1 VEGFIEA
8 YGDPGVPESWRET
21 VFRVIRQRLAA
32 HEHPEAVADAMQA
45 APRSQPFARLD
56 DLGGI
61 DVPTVVVADRD
72 EADPGHPLAIGK
84 AYAEAIPG
92 ADLRVEEEGKSPL
105 AWQGSQLSKIIAEVA
120 EKGG

>member
-1 VEGFIEA
+1 
-8 YGDPGVPESWRET
+8 
-21 VFRVIRQRLAA
+21 
-32 HEHPEAVADAMQA
+32 
-45 APRSQPFARLD
+45 
-56 DLGGI
+56 
-61 DVPTVVVADRD
+61 VADRD

-120 EKGG
+120 EKAG